1 MAKYT
6 TNLTLTT
13 QHFSNDYLLLRMK
26 IKLNKQQYTP
36 QRIDKRSKIIKKWC
50 IKWLDMHAI
59 RFKKDWGEFQSK
71 KRFPFRKIWISFNCK
86 SDPRS
91 CDIWR
96 TTF

>member
-36 QRIDKRSKIIKKWC
+36 QRIDKRSKIIKNDVLSDLTC
-50 IKWLDMHAI
+50 M
-59 RFKKDWGEFQSK
+59 QYVSK
-71 KRFPFRKIWISFNCK
+71 RTGVNFRVRRDFLSEKYG
-86 SDPRS
+86 
-91 CDIWR
+91 
-96 TTF
+96 